1 MTASFVIVGHAKDV
15 GTFSYELALREL
27 ARPFDFVNDHTEG
40 ADLQKWAET
49 ITAT

>member
-1 MTASFVIVGHAKDV
+1 VIVGSAKEA

-27 ARPFDFVNDHTEG
+27 ARPFDFVNDHPDG

-49 ITAT
+49 ITPT